1 MTIPASDIVTIN
13 PAVIDSGGNP
23 LSLNSVFMTKSED
36 LPAGGVRSFSSALA
50 VKSFFGASSDEYAQ
64 AQVYFLGYDN
74 STIKPSTLFFG
85 PFVDEDRAAWI
96 QSGSLLGTT
105 LAQLQAMGS
114 GTLIATVDGV
124 SETSSTI
131 ALGSATSFSDA
142 AARITTAFGGAA
154 TCSWSAETAT
164 FKIFSTTTGASS
176 TITHCTGTLAA
187 SLKFTSATGAILSQ
201 GAAADTPATAMDAVY
216 ANSQNWATFLTL
228 WEPDIDGKTDFATWC
243 NSKNQRLLYIAWDT
257 DEQAIVNASTESFGY
272 LAKTAEYDAVMC
284 VYNTVELASFAAA
297 TVASIDFSR
306 LNGRITLA
314 FKSQSGFTATV
325 TDQQVAQNLEENG
338 YSFYGIYATA
348 NDRFNFLYNGQI
360 SGKWLWADTYV
371 NQIYMNSQF
380 QLALMTLLTNVGS
393 IPYTES
399 GYALIRAAMI
409 DPIQSALNFG
419 GIRAGVS
426 LSEQQKALVNGAA
439 GVDAAQ
445 VIEQQGYYLQ
455 ILDPTAQVRGNRGT
469 PVINFWYTDGGA
481 VQKITVASIDI
492 I

>member
-23 LSLNSVFMTKSED
+23 LSLNAVFMTKSER
-36 LPAGGVRSFSSALA
+36 LPTGAARSFSSALS
-50 VKSFFGASSDEYAQ
+50 VKNFFGASSDEYTQ

-85 PFVDEDRAAWI
+85 PFVDADREAWI
-96 QSGSLLGTT
+96 QSGSLLGVT
-105 LAQLQAMGS
+105 LAQLQAFGS
-114 GTLIATVDGV
+114 GVLTIVVDGV
-124 SETSSTI
+124 SETSATI
-131 ALGSATSFSDA
+131 ALGSASSFSDA
-142 AARITTAFGGAA
+142 ASKITTGFAGDADCEWDSV
-154 TCSWSAETAT
+154 TST
-164 FKIFSTTTGASS
+164 FKIFSTSSGASS
-176 TITHCTGTLAA
+176 AISFATGTLST
-187 SLKFTSATGAILSQ
+187 SLKLTSATGAILSQ
-201 GAAADTPATAMDAVY
+201 GAAADTADTAMETVY
-216 ANSQNWATFLTL
+216 ASTQNWATFLTL
-228 WEPDIDGKTDFATWC
+228 WEPDTDGKTDFAVWC
-243 NSKNQRLLYIAWDT
+243 NSKNQRFMYIAWDT
-257 DEQAIVNASTESFGY
+257 DDQAIVNGSTDCFGY

-297 TVASIDFSR
+297 TVAAIDFSR

-371 NQIYMNSQF
+371 NQIYMNSQL

-399 GYALIRAAMI
+399 GYALIRASMI
-409 DPIQSALNFG
+409 DPIQSAINFG

-426 LSEQQKALVNGAA
+426 LSEQQKALVNGAS

-455 ILDPTAQVRGNRGT
+455 VLDPTTQVRGNRGT